1 MKSRNA
7 AQYPAALFVAVGLFV
22 GGVIGA
28 LIVLYWQGSQD
39 RRAEEGLRDKTLDMY
54 VDHLSAVLNKLAE
67 VSESKHMA
75 VAAKGFDTLALIFR
89 EAANVKDLGKQRDIL
104 CAPSAKM
111 AFMRAANLISNAD
124 LTALHRK
131 VCELYDSMVDIKDG
145 PFTALQSVL
154 EINRVGQQTVLE
166 LIELDNAIAG
176 DP

>member
-7 AQYPAALFVAVGLFV
+7 VSKYPAVLFVPVAIILLAFGVG
-22 GGVIGA
+22 IG
-28 LIVLYWQGSQD
+28 IYWQGSQD
-39 RRAEEGLRDKTLDMY
+39 RRAEEGLRDKTLDTY
-54 VDHLSAVLNKLAE
+54 VDLLSTVLNKLAE

-75 VAAKGFDTLALIFR
+75 VAAKGFDTLAMIFR

-111 AFMRAANLISNAD
+111 AFMRTASLTQNAD
-124 LTALHRK
+124 LMTSYRK

>member
-7 AQYPAALFVAVGLFV
+7 AQYPAALFVAVGFV
-22 GGVIGA
+22 GGMFIGA
-28 LIVLYWQGSQD
+28 LIGLYWQGSED

-75 VAAKGFDTLALIFR
+75 VAAKGFDTLAMIFR

-111 AFMRAANLISNAD
+111 AFMRTASLTQNAD
-124 LTALHRK
+124 LITSYRK
-131 VCELYDSMVDIKDG
+131 VCELYDGMVDIKDG

-154 EINRVGQQTVLE
+154 EINRVGQQVVLA
-166 LIELDNAIAG
+166 LIELDNTIAG

>member
-1 MKSRNA
+1 MKSRNTVSK
-7 AQYPAALFVAVGLFV
+7 YPAVLFVPVAIIFLAFGVG
-22 GGVIGA
+22 IG
-28 LIVLYWQGSQD
+28 IYWQGSQD

-111 AFMRAANLISNAD
+111 AFMRTAD
-124 LTALHRK
+124 LTQNANFTTLHKK
-131 VCELYDSMVDIKDG
+131 VCELYDRWRFIIKDR
-145 PFTALQSVL
+145 PITAPSVL
-154 EINRVGQQTVLE
+154 EMNKVGQQMVLA